1 MTKQNAMPASDLILV
16 TDDGPVR
23 TVRINRPEKKN
34 ALTVPMY
41 AALSAALEGAAR
53 DDAVRCLVLAGVP
66 EAFCAGN
73 DLQDFLDAAGHGDGL
88 ARPLLHF
95 LVALARADKP
105 LVAAVRGLAVGIG
118 TTLLF
123 HCDHVVAASD
133 ARFSTPFVPLGLVPE
148 AASSLLAPRRM
159 GHVRAFALLAMGRP
173 LDAAGAQAA
182 GIVNTVVAPAEVEA
196 EAMKAARE
204 IAALPAEALTIT
216 RRLLRGS
223 PDDAIERIE
232 AEAELFKVRLAS
244 PEARAAFER
253 FLAKKKP

>member
-1 MTKQNAMPASDLILV
+1 MPDLIIMR
-16 TDDGPVR
+16 DDGPIR

-34 ALTVPMY
+34 ALTAPMY

-53 DDAVRCLVLAGVP
+53 DDAVRCVVIAGAP
-66 EAFCAGN
+66 GAFCAGN
-73 DLQDFLDAAGHGDGL
+73 DLQDFLDAAARGGGL
-88 ARPLLHF
+88 AAEGVHF
-95 LVALARADKP
+95 LVTLARAEKP
-105 LVAAVRGLAVGIG
+105 LVAAVNGLAVGIG

-133 ARFSTPFVPLGLVPE
+133 ARFSTPFVSLGLVPE

-159 GHVRAFALLAMGRP
+159 GYARAFALLAMGRP

-182 GIVNTVVAPAEVEA
+182 GIVNTVVASAEVET

-204 IAALPAEALTIT
+204 IAALPAEALALA
-216 RRLLRGS
+216 RRLLRGD
-223 PDDAIERIE
+223 PDAVIERIE
-232 AEAELFKVRLAS
+232 AEVDLFRVRIAS
-244 PEARAAFER
+244 PEARAAFET